1 MTEARTANLLGA
13 LSTAVYDRMARR
25 PRRHPNEQD
34 SSAAALHLIG
44 AFDGCSNHALS
55 QALRRSHPATVR
67 LVDKLE
73 RDGLVLSRQGADR
86 RTVSLHLTAEGRTR
100 DREVLDERGTALQS
114 LIDVLTSEQ
123 REQLDAI
130 AETLLQTFIDAPVDA
145 AYTCRLCDEDACPSP
160 RCPVHE
166 RADALMTGGVGPS

>member
-1 MTEARTANLLGA
+1 MPEARTANLLGA
-13 LSTAVYDRMARR
+13 LSTAVCDRLSTR
-25 PRRHPNEQD
+25 PRRHPNETD

-44 AFDGCSNHALS
+44 VFDGCSNRALS
-55 QALRRSHPATVR
+55 QALHRSHPATVR

-86 RTVSLHLTAEGRTR
+86 RAVSLHLTPAGRAR
-100 DREVLDERGTALQS
+100 DREVLDERGAALQS
-114 LIDVLTSEQ
+114 VVDVLTSRQ

-130 AETLLQTFIDAPVDA
+130 AETLLRTFVDAPLDA

-160 RCPVHE
+160 QCPVHE
-166 RADALMTGGVGPS
+166 RAYAFTTGRDRSS